1 MADDDDDDISTIVL
15 GGGHWDDVTWL
26 GAATYQ
32 PGHGEAIAWN
42 ADRAEAKQD
51 ARVVSGA
58 LKTSPMINGGPIS
71 PLSHGE
77 RVPSPSPSP
86 PRAKNTSNNAAPQRP
101 RTAPSPAHGTSG
113 ASNTNFNNLRSSG
126 GGPQFRFSGNAME
139 SKSATAAA
147 EAQRRVWFRAK
158 ASTHEQ
164 WAIWTATAQASC
176 LQAVARFSNEAVD
189 QINGGAAGANGAAS
203 QITSPALRRK
213 HVVVSTANCGGAAAA
228 SAGSS
233 ISGQAGGGAGSGSMG
248 GMGGAVAAAD
258 EFLLRA
264 AGACAPHL
272 MRDRGPHPPPAPPP
286 WPRRWGWQ
294 LPEAGRL
301 QQRAPPPVP
310 NPRGGKP
317 QRLVPRRWQTKL
329 ERGALRKVNQRIE
342 VLAKKH
348 RPLSTANTSVPGA
361 AAAVVN
367 GEANDQSGA
376 SAFNDQRNR
385 SELLRV
391 KWGQLQMWLPGG
403 TKATV
408 DLYCYQEPPT
418 KEPAASPSLASP
430 SPSSSRKA
438 NTASATT
445 KPTATRHVQMA
456 AAAASSFSALPNP
469 EGALYLSIC
478 SSIVLL
484 FFVPDDI
491 HDKLGIFSDQLIIHG
506 SLVSTR
512 EAYFIHS
519 PLLPLALLCFI

>member
-1 MADDDDDDISTIVL
+1 MFLHGRLEPGAQMADDDDDISTIVL

-26 GAATYQ
+26 GAAAYQ
-32 PGHGEAIAWN
+32 PGYGEAVGWS

-51 ARVVSGA
+51 ARVTSGA
-58 LKTSPMINGGPIS
+58 LKTSPTMNGGPIS
-71 PLSHGE
+71 PLSYGK
-77 RVPSPSPSP
+77 RASSPSSSPS
-86 PRAKNTSNNAAPQRP
+86 RAKNTSSSAATQRP
-101 RTAPSPAHGTSG
+101 KTAPSPAHATSA

-189 QINGGAAGANGAAS
+189 QTIAAAAGAARANGAAS
-203 QITSPALRRK
+203 PITSPALRRK

-233 ISGQAGGGAGSGSMG
+233 SSISGQAGSGGGGSG

-258 EFLLRA
+258 EFLWRA
-264 AGACAPHL
+264 AGTCAPHL
-272 MRDRGPHPPPAPPP
+272 MRDRGPHPPPALAP

-294 LPEAGRL
+294 LPEAGPL

-310 NPRGGKP
+310 NPRGGKS

-329 ERGALRKVNQRIE
+329 ERGALRKVNKRIE
-342 VLAKKH
+342 VMAKKH
-348 RPLSTANTSVPGA
+348 QPLSTANSSGPA
-361 AAAVVN
+361 AAAVVD
-367 GEANDQSGA
+367 GEANDPSGA
-376 SAFNDQRNR
+376 STFNDQRSR
-385 SELLRV
+385 SGLLRV

-418 KEPAASPSLASP
+418 KEPEASPSPSSP
-430 SPSSSRKA
+430 SPSSSRKV
-438 NTASATT
+438 NTVGATT
-445 KPTATRHVQMA
+445 KPTATRPVQMA
-456 AAAASSFSALPNP
+456 AAAASDFSALPNP
-469 EGALYLSIC
+469 EGALDLPTC
-478 SSIVLL
+478 STI
-484 FFVPDDI
+484 
-491 HDKLGIFSDQLIIHG
+491 
-506 SLVSTR
+506 
-512 EAYFIHS
+512 
-519 PLLPLALLCFI
+519 ALLVFLAVVDLLLMTSLAFSLTN